1 MHDALMA
8 VILGVIEG
16 LTEFIPVSSTGHLI
30 LAADA
35 LGLTQPF
42 WGTFNVLIQLGAI
55 LAVVVL
61 YFARLWKVLVT
72 LPSDP
77 QSRRFALSVLIAFL
91 PAAVFGLML
100 HHFIKTV
107 LFESPQLI
115 CWSLILGGVVLW
127 ALDRFEPKPRHT
139 DAMRYPLWT
148 SLGIGLF
155 QCLAMVPGVSRSGAS
170 IAGGLLMGGDK
181 RSAAEFS
188 FFLAIPTM
196 LGAFAV
202 DFWENRKT
210 LDAGR
215 LDIIAIG
222 FVVSFVVGLV
232 VVRGLLGFVQK
243 RGFWPFAL
251 WRIVIGAAGLFLL
264 ARGGVSTAN
273 PFLH

>member
-1 MHDALMA
+1 MHDWLMA
-8 VILGVIEG
+8 VVLGVVEG
-16 LTEFIPVSSTGHLI
+16 LTEFIPVSSTGHL
-30 LAADA
+30 LLTSEA
-35 LGLTQPF
+35 LGLNEPF

-61 YFARLWKVLVT
+61 YFTRLWKVLIT

-77 QSRRFALSVLIAFL
+77 QSRRFALSVIVAVL
-91 PAAVFGLML
+91 PATVIGLGL

-107 LFESPQLI
+107 LFESPRLI
-115 CWSLILGGVVLW
+115 CWALIVGGVVLW
-127 ALDRFEPKPRHT
+127 ALDRFEPKARHT

-155 QCLAMVPGVSRSGAS
+155 QCLAMIPGTSRSGAT
-170 IAGGLLMGGDK
+170 IAGALLMGGDK

-196 LGAFAV
+196 VGAFAV

-210 LDAGR
+210 LDLHHGG
-215 LDIIAIG
+215 LIAVG
-222 FVVSFVVGLV
+222 FVVSFLVGLM

-243 RGFWPFAL
+243 RGYWPFAI
-251 WRIVIGAAGLFLL
+251 WRILVGTLGLVFL
-264 ARGGVSTAN
+264 V
-273 PFLH
+273 H

>member
-1 MHDALMA
+1 MHDWLMA
-8 VILGVIEG
+8 LVLGVIEG

-30 LAADA
+30 LASDA
-35 LGLTQPF
+35 LGLNEPF

-77 QSRRFALSVLIAFL
+77 HSRRFALSIVVASL
-91 PAAVFGLML
+91 PAAVLGFGL
-100 HHFIKTV
+100 HDFIKRV
-107 LFESPQLI
+107 LFDSPQLI
-115 CWSLILGGVVLW
+115 CWSLIAGGVVLL
-127 ALDRFEPKPRHT
+127 ALDRFEPKARHT

-148 SLGIGLF
+148 SLGVGII
-155 QCLAMVPGVSRSGAS
+155 QCLAMIPGVSRSGAT
-170 IAGGLLMGGDK
+170 IAGALLMGGDK

-196 LGAFAV
+196 VGAFAL
-202 DFWENRKT
+202 DFYKNRNS
-210 LDAGR
+210 LDMHH
-215 LDIIAIG
+215 LDIIAVG

-243 RGFWPFAL
+243 RGFWPFAV
-251 WRIVIGAAGLFLL
+251 WRILVGALGLVFL
-264 ARGGVSTAN
+264 V
-273 PFLH
+273 H